1 MARFNHRFV
10 FLAALV
16 LAGSVAVSGV
26 LGQVTETDM
35 DTVYAQGGSGLA
47 LSPEDFKD
55 DDDDDSGLPPEPS
68 PGFYRF
74 AEQCAG
80 KIDDEC
86 GEEMIG
92 YLFTDEAV
100 LTDICCLELVDV
112 GKTCHQA
119 MVKVA
124 LSLPV
129 LNPYAPEVLRRS
141 EQLWNKCVYV
151 SHRRPQ
157 PVSAPTLL

>member
-1 MARFNHRFV
+1 MARFNNPVV

-35 DTVYAQGGSGLA
+35 DTVFAQGGSGLA

-55 DDDDDSGLPPEPS
+55 KDDDDSGLSPALS

-86 GEEMIG
+86 GEEIIG

-100 LTDICCLELVDV
+100 LTDTCCLELLGV

-119 MVKVA
+119 MVRVA
-124 LSLPV
+124 LSQPV
-129 LNPYAPEVLRRS
+129 FDPYEPEVLRRS
-141 EQLWNKCVYV
+141 EELWNKCVYV
-151 SHRRPQ
+151 GFRRPQ
-157 PVSAPTLL
+157 PGSAPTSL